1 METESLAAALQREH
15 VEIDEGIAS
24 YAVSPGSP
32 EPLARAIRALRR
44 HIYLEE
50 EFLFPMLGRAEPTLM
65 ADLLVMLREH
75 ARIWATLDELER
87 DIEEGTGTELVRCR
101 QLTVQLLHHNRTEE
115 TVLYPVTDEALP
127 PAVAQR
133 LLAFLDGGDMP
144 DGWVCLRAR
153 P

>member
-15 VEIDEGIAS
+15 EEIDEGIAE
-24 YAVSPGSP
+24 YAVSPGSLA
-32 EPLARAIRALRR
+32 PLVRTIRALRR

-87 DIEEGTGTELVRCR
+87 EVEEGKGTGLVLCR

-127 PAVAQR
+127 AAVAER
-133 LLAFLDGGDMP
+133 LLAFLDTGEMP
-144 DGWVCLRAR
+144 QGWVCLRAR